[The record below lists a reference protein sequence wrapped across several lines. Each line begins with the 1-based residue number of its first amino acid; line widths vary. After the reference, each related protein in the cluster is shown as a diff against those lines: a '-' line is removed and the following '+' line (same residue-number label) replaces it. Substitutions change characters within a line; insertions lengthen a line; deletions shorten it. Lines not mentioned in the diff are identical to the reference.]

1 MFLVILK
8 MLLINIQK
16 SGRWIIEFNPFL
28 FLTLLMKYQLNLNKS
43 SIGIVVVITLLFA
56 CTNKVETTFP
66 SIEKITHSV
75 YASGVVKSYNQYQVY
90 SKVNGVIAQILV
102 QDGALI
108 KKGQAIIKL
117 SDDAQKLN
125 YENAKLL
132 ANFSDA
138 NTNKEKLQQAQTE
151 LDVAKL
157 KMENELSL
165 LERQKKLWSQEIGT
179 RNDIDQRELL
189 YKNAA
194 SIYYA
199 SKLRLNDLKKQIDFQ
214 SEQTKKTASISST
227 SMNDFI
233 IKSEI
238 DGKLYSL
245 AKEKGE
251 MVNTQTPIAVIGDAS
266 KFYVELQVD
275 EYDISKLVI
284 GQKVLLTMDSYKGEV
299 FEASISKM
307 YSMMN
312 ERSKSFKVEAIFTKQ
327 PKYLYPNLTTEANI
341 IIDVKEKAITI
352 PRIYLIGNDLV
363 LLSNQEKRKV
373 TIGLKDY
380 EKVEI
385 LSGITTK
392 DQLFKPVQ

>member
-1 MFLVILK
+1 

-16 SGRWIIEFNPFL
+16 SGEWIIEYTPHL
-28 FLTLLMKYQLNLNKS
+28 FITLLMKYQLNMNKN
-43 SIGIVVVITLLFA
+43 SIGIVLAITLLFA
-56 CTNKVETTFP
+56 CKNKVETAYP

-75 YASGVVKSYNQYQVY
+75 YASGIVKSYNQYQVY
-90 SKVNGVIAQILV
+90 AKVNGVITQIFV
-102 QDGALI
+102 QDGAFV

-117 SDDAQKLN
+117 GDDAQKLN

-132 ANFSDA
+132 ANYSDA
-138 NTNKEKLQQAQTE
+138 SVNKEKLQQAQTE
-151 LDVAKL
+151 MDVAKL

-165 LERQKKLWSQEIGT
+165 LDRQKKLWSQEIGT
-179 RNDIDQRELL
+179 KNDIDQRELL

-194 SIYYA
+194 SNYNA
-199 SKLRLNDLKKQIDFQ
+199 SKLRLNDLKKLINFQ
-214 SEQTKKTASISST
+214 SEQTKRTASISST
-227 SMNDFI
+227 SMNDFM

-238 DGKLYSL
+238 DGKIYSL
-245 AKEKGE
+245 SKEKGE

-275 EYDISKLVI
+275 EYDISKLVN

-299 FEASISKM
+299 FEATISKM

-327 PKYLYPNLTTEANI
+327 PQNLYPNLTTEANI
-341 IIDVKEKAITI
+341 IIEVKEKAITI
-352 PRIYLIGNDLV
+352 PRNYLIGNDLV
-363 LLSNQEKRKV
+363 LLANQEKRKV

-392 DQLFKPVQ
+392 DQLFKPAQ

>member
-1 MFLVILK
+1 

-16 SGRWIIEFNPFL
+16 SGEWIIEYTPHL
-28 FLTLLMKYQLNLNKS
+28 FITLLMKYQLNMNKN
-43 SIGIVVVITLLFA
+43 SIGIVLAITLLFA
-56 CTNKVETTFP
+56 CKNKVETAYP

-75 YASGVVKSYNQYQVY
+75 YASGIVKSYNQYQVY
-90 SKVNGVIAQILV
+90 AKVNGVITQIFI
-102 QDGALI
+102 QDGAFV

-117 SDDAQKLN
+117 GDDAQKLN

-132 ANFSDA
+132 ANYSDA
-138 NTNKEKLQQAQTE
+138 SVNKEKLQQAQTE
-151 LDVAKL
+151 MDVAKL

-165 LERQKKLWSQEIGT
+165 LDRQKKLWSQEIGT
-179 RNDIDQRELL
+179 KNDIDQRELL

-194 SIYYA
+194 SNYNA
-199 SKLRLNDLKKQIDFQ
+199 SKLRLNDLKKLINFQ
-214 SEQTKKTASISST
+214 SEQTKRTASISST
-227 SMNDFI
+227 SMNDFM

-238 DGKLYSL
+238 DGKIYSL
-245 AKEKGE
+245 SKEKGE

-275 EYDISKLVI
+275 EYDISKLVN

-299 FEASISKM
+299 FEATISKM

-327 PKYLYPNLTTEANI
+327 PQNLYPNLTTEANI
-341 IIDVKEKAITI
+341 IIEVKEKAITI
-352 PRIYLIGNDLV
+352 PRNYLIGNDLV
-363 LLSNQEKRKV
+363 LLANQEKRKV

-392 DQLFKPVQ
+392 DQLFKPAQ

>member
-1 MFLVILK
+1 M
-8 MLLINIQK
+8 
-16 SGRWIIEFNPFL
+16 
-28 FLTLLMKYQLNLNKS
+28 
-43 SIGIVVVITLLFA
+43 
-56 CTNKVETTFP
+56 
-66 SIEKITHSV
+66 
-75 YASGVVKSYNQYQVY
+75 
-90 SKVNGVIAQILV
+90 

-327 PKYLYPNLTTEANI
+327 PKNLYPNLTTEANI
-341 IIDVKEKAITI
+341 IIEVKENTTTI
-352 PRIYLIGNDLV
+352 PRNYLINNDFVV
-363 LLSNQEKRKV
+363 LANQEKRKV

-392 DQLFKPVQ
+392 NQIFKPAQ

>member
-1 MFLVILK
+1 

-16 SGRWIIEFNPFL
+16 SGEWIIEFTPHL
-28 FLTLLMKYQLNLNKS
+28 FITLRMKYQLNLNKS
-43 SIGIVVVITLLFA
+43 SIGIVLAISLLFA
-56 CTNKVETTFP
+56 CTNKVENTFP
-66 SIEKITHSV
+66 TIEKITHSV

-90 SKVNGVIAQILV
+90 SKVNGIITQILV

-108 KKGQAIIKL
+108 RKGQAIIKL

-138 NTNKEKLQQAQTE
+138 NTNKEKLQQALTE

-165 LERQKKLWSQEIGT
+165 LERQKQLWSQEIGT
-179 RNDIDQRELL
+179 KNDIDQRALL

-194 SIYYA
+194 SNYNA
-199 SKLRLNDLKKQIDFQ
+199 SKLRLNDLKKQIDLQ
-214 SEQTKKTASISST
+214 SEQTKRTASISST
-227 SMNDFI
+227 SMNDYI

-251 MVNTQTPIAVIGDAS
+251 MVNTQTPIGVIGDAS
-266 KFYVELQVD
+266 NFYVELQVD
-275 EYDISKLVI
+275 EYDISKLLI
-284 GQKVLLTMDSYKGEV
+284 GQKVLLTMDSYKGGV

-312 ERSKSFKVEAIFTKQ
+312 EKSKSFKVEAIFTKK
-327 PKYLYPNLTTEANI
+327 PKNLYPNLTAEANI
-341 IIDVKEKAITI
+341 ILEVKERAITI
-352 PRIYLIGNDLV
+352 PRNYLIGNDMV
-363 LLSNQEKRKV
+363 LLANQEKRKV
-373 TIGLKDY
+373 TIGLRDY

-392 DQLFKPVQ
+392 DQIFKPAQ

>member
-1 MFLVILK
+1 

-16 SGRWIIEFNPFL
+16 SGEWIIEYTPHL
-28 FLTLLMKYQLNLNKS
+28 FITLSMKYQLNMNKN
-43 SIGIVVVITLLFA
+43 SIGIVLAITLLFA
-56 CTNKVETTFP
+56 CKNKVETAYP

-75 YASGVVKSYNQYQVY
+75 YASGIVKSYNQYQVY
-90 SKVNGVIAQILV
+90 AKVNGVITQIFV
-102 QDGALI
+102 QDGAFV

-117 SDDAQKLN
+117 GDDAQKLN

-132 ANFSDA
+132 ANYSDA
-138 NTNKEKLQQAQTE
+138 SVNKEKLQQAQTE
-151 LDVAKL
+151 MDVAKL

-165 LERQKKLWSQEIGT
+165 LDRQKKLWSQEIGT
-179 RNDIDQRELL
+179 KNDIDQRELL

-194 SIYYA
+194 SNYNA
-199 SKLRLNDLKKQIDFQ
+199 SKLRLNDLKKLINFQ
-214 SEQTKKTASISST
+214 SEQTKRTASISST
-227 SMNDFI
+227 SMNDFM

-238 DGKLYSL
+238 DGKIYSL
-245 AKEKGE
+245 SKEKGE

-266 KFYVELQVD
+266 KFYIELQVD
-275 EYDISKLVI
+275 EYDISKLVN

-299 FEASISKM
+299 FEATISKM

-327 PKYLYPNLTTEANI
+327 PQNLYPNLTTEANI
-341 IIDVKEKAITI
+341 IIEVKEKAITI
-352 PRIYLIGNDLV
+352 PRNYLIGNDLV
-363 LLSNQEKRKV
+363 LLANQEKRKV

-392 DQLFKPVQ
+392 DQLFKPAQ

>member
-1 MFLVILK
+1 

-16 SGRWIIEFNPFL
+16 SGEWIIEFTPHL

-56 CTNKVETTFP
+56 CKNKVETAYP

-75 YASGVVKSYNQYQVY
+75 YASGIVKSYNQYQVY
-90 SKVNGVIAQILV
+90 AKVNGVITQIFV
-102 QDGALI
+102 QDGAFV

-117 SDDAQKLN
+117 GDDAQKLN

-132 ANFSDA
+132 ANYSDA
-138 NTNKEKLQQAQTE
+138 SVNKEKLQQAQTE
-151 LDVAKL
+151 MDVAKL

-165 LERQKKLWSQEIGT
+165 LDRQKKLWSQEIGT
-179 RNDIDQRELL
+179 KNDIDQRELL

-194 SIYYA
+194 SNYNA
-199 SKLRLNDLKKQIDFQ
+199 SKLRLNDLKKLINFQ
-214 SEQTKKTASISST
+214 SEQTKRTASISST
-227 SMNDFI
+227 SMNDFM

-238 DGKLYSL
+238 DGKIYSL
-245 AKEKGE
+245 SKEKGE

-275 EYDISKLVI
+275 EYDISKLVN

-299 FEASISKM
+299 FEATISKM

-327 PKYLYPNLTTEANI
+327 PQNLYPNLTTEANI
-341 IIDVKEKAITI
+341 IIEVKEKAITI
-352 PRIYLIGNDLV
+352 PRNYLIGNDLV
-363 LLSNQEKRKV
+363 LLANQEKRKV

-392 DQLFKPVQ
+392 DQLFKPAQ

>member
-1 MFLVILK
+1 

-16 SGRWIIEFNPFL
+16 SGEWIIEFTPHL

-56 CTNKVETTFP
+56 CKNKVETAYP

-75 YASGVVKSYNQYQVY
+75 YASGIVKSYNQYQVY
-90 SKVNGVIAQILV
+90 AKVNGVITQIFV
-102 QDGALI
+102 QDGAFV

-117 SDDAQKLN
+117 GDDAQKLN

-132 ANFSDA
+132 ANYSDA
-138 NTNKEKLQQAQTE
+138 SVNKEKLQQAQTE
-151 LDVAKL
+151 MDVAKL

-165 LERQKKLWSQEIGT
+165 LDRQKKLWSQEIGT
-179 RNDIDQRELL
+179 KNDIDQRELL

-194 SIYYA
+194 SNYNA
-199 SKLRLNDLKKQIDFQ
+199 SKLRLNDLKKLINFQ
-214 SEQTKKTASISST
+214 SEQTKRTASISST
-227 SMNDFI
+227 SMNDFM

-238 DGKLYSL
+238 DGKIYSL
-245 AKEKGE
+245 SKEKGE

-275 EYDISKLVI
+275 EYDISKLVN

-299 FEASISKM
+299 FEATISKM

-327 PKYLYPNLTTEANI
+327 PQNLYPNLTTEANI
-341 IIDVKEKAITI
+341 IIEVKEKAITI
-352 PRIYLIGNDLV
+352 PRNYLIGNDLV
-363 LLSNQEKRKV
+363 LLANQEKRKV

-392 DQLFKPVQ
+392 DQLFKPSQ